1 MNLFSTRDP
10 QYHRDQKKL
19 VANAYSMSALIEMES
34 SVDDCTKLLLSKME
48 PYAQT
53 RTAVDLG
60 EWLQYYAFDI
70 VGLFSFS
77 KMLGFLNKGGDVD
90 AMMQGIAG
98 ILNYAA
104 TIGQIPLAHK
114 FLLGNPLNPIFFPNM
129 ETWNQVLTFTLKAIN
144 QRCSIQRNGELEVR
158 KDQVL
163 GKDMLS
169 KWASAKLGDPLKM
182 GTREVIVHLSTNVF
196 AGRVSPLLNLFLN
209 LLHILTPCPLRL

>member
-10 QYHRDQKKL
+10 QFHRDQKKL
-19 VANAYSMSALIEMES
+19 VANAYSMSALVEMEP
-34 SVDDCTKLLLSKME
+34 SVDDCTKLFVSKME
-48 PYAQT
+48 SYAQD
-53 RTAVDLG
+53 RKSVDLG

-77 KMLGFLNKGGDVD
+77 KMLGFLEKGGDVD
-90 AMMQGIAG
+90 AMMKGIAG

-104 TIGQIPLAHK
+104 TIGQIPFAHK
-114 FLLGNPLNPIFFPNM
+114 FLLGNPLNPILFPSM
-129 ETWNQVLTFTLKAIN
+129 ESWNQVLNFTLKAIN
-144 QRCSIQRNGELEVR
+144 QRCSIERNGELEVR

-169 KWASAKLGDPLKM
+169 KWASASLGDPLKM

-196 AGRVSPLLNLFLN
+196 AGKPPLFQQQ
-209 LLHILTPCPLRL
+209 